1 MQKTTKRGEKEFSS
15 RTIRRTAVIN
25 RLEAQLQSGVKPTK
39 DVQIPG
45 LKATVPLNLKD
56 RERIDR
62 ELAVLKAKV

>member
-1 MQKTTKRGEKEFSS
+1 MSNYTGGVKN
-15 RTIRRTAVIN
+15 RRTRALA
-25 RLEAQLQSGVKPTK
+25 RLEAQLNSGIKPAK
-39 DVQIPG
+39 EVQIPG